1 MCVPQLRQRLKASGT
16 LQVKFSFSRRSRRR
30 FRRALHHVERSERE
44 VDICTRSLGS
54 GWLTRD
60 GLRFCLLSYSFSFA
74 DGLSGFTADPGRAG
88 DSLLVDSD
96 TLPGEPSLMEPDI
109 PEAPPVLP
117 NVTPSFAAVC

>member
-1 MCVPQLRQRLKASGT
+1 IATASRKLQALCRLNSRLGEDSGGLYIMLR
-16 LQVKFSFSRRSRRR
+16 
-30 FRRALHHVERSERE
+30 RSERE

-117 NVTPSFAAVC
+117 NVT